1 VVVCGVTVLARLFG
15 PGHHRQVDQRPGNTA
30 SSARN
35 VRRKGLPMSKVKYIW
50 IGANGSPLDYVL
62 LLTYTRSGG
71 AWTTPAQYLGF

>member
-1 VVVCGVTVLARLFG
+1 
-15 PGHHRQVDQRPGNTA
+15 
-30 SSARN
+30 
-35 VRRKGLPMSKVKYIW
+35 MSKVKYIW